1 MENGVLGTKQRDTY
15 LDIAKAIGILM
26 VIYAHVSLSGILYT
40 TFYAFH
46 IPLFF
51 VVAGMT
57 FNNKKHTSFKTFAA
71 NKAKRLLLPYLI
83 YSLATFAWW
92 AWVEVPISGTLGGAG
107 KTIFDSFI
115 QIFLAQGSL
124 GYMTHFLPK

>member
-57 FNNKKHTSFKTFAA
+57 FNNKKHTSFKTFA
-71 NKAKRLLLPYLI
+71 LI
-83 YSLATFAWW
+83 KPSACFC
-92 AWVEVPISGTLGGAG
+92 PTL
-107 KTIFDSFI
+107 FI
-115 QIFLAQGSL
+115 R
-124 GYMTHFLPK
+124 

>member
-92 AWVEVPISGTLGGAG
+92 AWVEVPISAHWEAQARPYSTH
-107 KTIFDSFI
+107 SFRYFWRKAHWAI
-115 QIFLAQGSL
+115 
-124 GYMTHFLPK
+124 